1 MITALIVCITVVLCI
16 VWLTLWVTYMSKHSL
31 PMWLFAECVHKEEN
45 YAPTTPPIGFQADPD
60 SDETDKAAEKEL
72 SDRELRDQLLS
83 DTASTI
89 SALLRGEVDF
99 DDIKQ

>member
-1 MITALIVCITVVLCI
+1 
-16 VWLTLWVTYMSKHSL
+16 
-31 PMWLFAECVHKEEN
+31 MWLHAECVHKEDPVAVPESN
-45 YAPTTPPIGFQADPD
+45 PVGFQVDATKQIEEKTL
-60 SDETDKAAEKEL
+60 SDKEL
-72 SDRELRDQLLS
+72 REQLLQ

>member
-1 MITALIVCITVVLCI
+1 MITALIICITVILCV
-16 VWLTLWVTYMSKHSL
+16 VWYTLWVTYMSRRAL
-31 PMWLFAECVHKEEN
+31 PMWLHAECVHKEDPEPVSEPN
-45 YAPTTPPIGFQADPD
+45 TIGFVQADTTKHTEEKTL
-60 SDETDKAAEKEL
+60 SDKEL
-72 SDRELRDQLLS
+72 REQVLQ

>member
-1 MITALIVCITVVLCI
+1 MITALIICTTVILCV

-31 PMWLFAECVHKEEN
+31 PMWLHAECVHKEDPVATS
-45 YAPTTPPIGFQADPD
+45 APQPIGFTADTVVAEPEKAL
-60 SDETDKAAEKEL
+60 SDKEL
-72 SDRELRDQLLS
+72 KEQLLQ

>member
-1 MITALIVCITVVLCI
+1 
-16 VWLTLWVTYMSKHSL
+16 
-31 PMWLFAECVHKEEN
+31 MWLHAECVHKEDPVAVPESN
-45 YAPTTPPIGFQADPD
+45 PIGFQGDTTEHTEEKTL
-60 SDETDKAAEKEL
+60 SDKEL
-72 SDRELRDQLLS
+72 REQVLQ